1 VAPASR
7 GNPIPGAASLWSLA
21 MGSPPRTPREEE
33 QRLNMRTLV
42 IASAAS
48 ATAALVTSR
57 LWIAGTWIAAAM
69 TPVMVTLISE
79 MLRRPTERIAR
90 GITVDRA
97 ALPDP
102 EAPAAARPE
111 AAAAQRVAERLRGV
125 DELLPDPE
133 APPPQEPPSR
143 GAPPAPTRVY
153 RSESARAAP
162 RRRKIAYRVV
172 LATAGIAFLIGAFTL
187 TLGELVGGGSVGNN
201 SRRTTLIG
209 GGSSKKQ
216 DSTQDQQTPK
226 PAKPEQTDTE
236 QQPTTTEEQPTTPET
251 ETTTTPTTTPEQPPA
266 EPLPGES
273 TTTTPAQP

>member
-1 VAPASR
+1 
-7 GNPIPGAASLWSLA
+7 
-21 MGSPPRTPREEE
+21 
-33 QRLNMRTLV
+33 MRTLV

-57 LWIAGTWIAAAM
+57 LWIAGTWIAAAL

-133 APPPQEPPSR
+133 APPPQGPSR
-143 GAPPAPTRVY
+143 AGPGAPPAPTRVY
-153 RSESARAAP
+153 RSESGGRAP

-187 TLGELVGGGSVGNN
+187 TLGELVGGGSVGDNG
-201 SRRTTLIG
+201 RRTTLIG
-209 GGSSKKQ
+209 GGSSNKQ
-216 DSTQDQQTPK
+216 DPTQDRQIFKRT
-226 PAKPEQTDTE
+226 ETDQTDQTE
-236 QQPTTTEEQPTTPET
+236 TERQPTTTEEEPTTS
-251 ETTTTPTTTPEQPPA
+251 ETTTTPTTPEQPPA
-266 EPLPGES
+266 EPLPGET